1 MKLLKQKLAHDGSGE
16 GMKYCILFLINMSL
30 FTQNRAQVWFAIT
43 SANNLN
49 ENFCFICISD

>member
-16 GMKYCILFLINMSL
+16 GTKNSPPYYHEFIHK
-30 FTQNRAQVWFAIT
+30 NRAQVWMAIT

-49 ENFCFICISD
+49 ESVCFMCISD